1 MASVKPVR
9 LLVALAALLALLCLR
24 PLAAQDRFADLARVV
39 TAELDQTR
47 TPGAIVAVIEQDKIV
62 YLHAFGV
69 ANIETGQPLT
79 SDMTFPLASMTKMY
93 TATALVSLA
102 EEGKVDLQAPIGTY
116 LQGLPARLA
125 TVTPHQMLSHTAGF
139 RDDAGISNRGYDD
152 STIDELVRAYTDGI
166 FFTDPGV
173 VFSYAN
179 QGFNISG
186 DIVAHVSGRRYS
198 QVIQDRIFTPL
209 GMSRSTFTLATA
221 VTFPFSQTHG
231 GPNGQAPAVIRPMAV
246 QAPWPVGG
254 MFSTMTDLSHYAV
267 MFMND
272 GMYAGKQVI
281 AANVVKRMAT
291 ANAPI
296 HSQVEGGQ
304 YGYGLETLQW
314 RGVRLVEHGG
324 TLAGSATDFV
334 MVPDQHAAVIVF
346 ANRQS
351 HLTRTVDAAIESVV
365 TGLGPKPAA
374 PKPLTLTADEAAE
387 YVGRYSQAPMNAPQ
401 AGAQAG
407 GQEVVRTEDGG
418 IAFRNGNTIVPLTK
432 IGKDV
437 FLVQQPGFTDPLRVE
452 FVRGADGKVAFMHH
466 RLRAQKKA

>member
-1 MASVKPVR
+1 
-9 LLVALAALLALLCLR
+9 
-24 PLAAQDRFADLARVV
+24 
-39 TAELDQTR
+39 
-47 TPGAIVAVIEQDKIV
+47 
-62 YLHAFGV
+62 
-69 ANIETGQPLT
+69 
-79 SDMTFPLASMTKMY
+79 MTFPLASMTKMY

-102 EEGKVDLQAPIGTY
+102 EEAKVDLQAPIGTY

-125 TVTPHQMLSHTAGF
+125 TVTAHQMLSHTAGF
-139 RDDAGISNRGYDD
+139 RDDAGISNRGFDD
-152 STIDELVRAYTDGI
+152 STIDEQVRAYTDGI

-186 DIVAHVSGRRYS
+186 DIVARVSGRRYS
-198 QVIQDRIFTPL
+198 QVIQERIFTPL

-272 GMYAGKQVI
+272 GKYEGKQVI

-291 ANAPI
+291 PNASL

-351 HLTRTVDAAIESVV
+351 HLTRTVDAALESVL
-365 TGLGPKPAA
+365 TGLGPKLAA
-374 PKPLTLTADEAAE
+374 PKPMTLAADEAAE
-387 YVGRYSQAPMNAPQ
+387 YVGRYSQAPMTA
-401 AGAQAG
+401 AAQGGVPGG

-452 FVRGADGKVAFMHH
+452 FVRGADGKVLFLHH
-466 RLRAQKKA
+466 RLRAQRRADR